1 MNVCV
6 ITNLSYTTF
15 VITTIHYSMGFIVG
29 GFCVGFGTKLG
40 NGCTSG
46 HGICG
51 LARFSK
57 RSLMAVLTFMTTG
70 IISTTLFPADAFAT
84 TEKHLVTQNTLCCGS
99 AVTLLSVVLA
109 LPGLLGYVPPMSINE
124 EIISKNRK
132 TIPAIVSGALF
143 SIGLYISG
151 MTNSNKIVGFL
162 NVTGIQDGSWDP
174 TLVCVMGG
182 GLLVSFLSYQ
192 WVKGFNVVKNDQAL
206 ECPLSQ
212 KSGKFNVPTNKI
224 IDAKLIIGAAMFGIG
239 WAIAGICPGPG
250 IFLACAGYPNVIFKW
265 WPAFFLGS
273 TIANQL
279 SLFI

>member
-1 MNVCV
+1 
-6 ITNLSYTTF
+6 
-15 VITTIHYSMGFIVG
+15 
-29 GFCVGFGTKLG
+29 
-40 NGCTSG
+40 
-46 HGICG
+46 
-51 LARFSK
+51 
-57 RSLMAVLTFMTTG
+57 
-70 IISTTLFPADAFAT
+70 
-84 TEKHLVTQNTLCCGS
+84 
-99 AVTLLSVVLA
+99 VLA

-212 KSGKFNVPTNKI
+212 KGCKFNVPTNKI

-239 WAIAGICPGPG
+239 WSIAGICPGPG

-279 SLFI
+279 SRFIGI

>member
-1 MNVCV
+1 MVV
-6 ITNLSYTTF
+6 DPDALRDAVGPI
-15 VITTIHYSMGFIVG
+15 VPAMRFIIS

-51 LARFSK
+51 LARLSK

-70 IISTTLFPADAFAT
+70 IISTALFPPDAFAT
-84 TEKHLVTQNTLCCGS
+84 MEKHLVSQTTICCGS

-109 LPGLLGYVPPMSINE
+109 LPGLLGYVTPVSEVKEMRNK
-124 EIISKNRK
+124 EITSKNRK
-132 TIPAIVSGALF
+132 TIPALVSGALF
-143 SIGLYISG
+143 SLGLYISG

-162 NVTGIQDGSWDP
+162 NVNGIKDGSWDP

-192 WVKGFNVVKNDQAL
+192 WVKGVNVVKNDQAL
-206 ECPLSQ
+206 EFPLSQ
-212 KSGKFNVPTNKI
+212 KGGKFNVPTNKI

-250 IFLACAGYPNVIFKW
+250 IFLACAGYPNVIFMW
-265 WPAFFLGS
+265 WPAFVLGS
-273 TIANQL
+273 TVANQL
-279 SLFI
+279 

>member
-1 MNVCV
+1 
-6 ITNLSYTTF
+6 
-15 VITTIHYSMGFIVG
+15 MGFIVG

-57 RSLMAVLTFMTTG
+57 RSLMAVLTFMSTG
-70 IISTTLFPADAFAT
+70 IISTNLFPADAFAT
-84 TEKHLVTQNTLCCGS
+84 AEKHLVTQNTFCCGS

-109 LPGLLGYVPPMSINE
+109 LPGLLGYVPPLSE
-124 EIISKNRK
+124 AKEIMDKEITTSKNWK
-132 TIPAIVSGALF
+132 TVPAIASGALF
-143 SIGLYISG
+143 SLGLYTSG

-162 NVTGIQDGSWDP
+162 NVKGIMDGSWDP
-174 TLVCVMGG
+174 TLACVMGG

-192 WVKGFNVVKNDQAL
+192 WVKGFNVVKNDNAL
-206 ECPLSQ
+206 ECPLTQ

-224 IDAKLIIGAAMFGIG
+224 IDAKLIIGAAMFGLG
-239 WAIAGICPGPG
+239 WSIAGICPGPG

-265 WPAFFLGS
+265 WPSFFLGS
-273 TIANQL
+273 MVAHQL
-279 SLFI
+279 SMFIGN